1 MTNLL
6 MATTGGAIVDLIAI
20 SLIVIL
26 TVIGIKDGFVKTFI
40 STFGWLLSFILSAL
54 LCSVVASFLERQHGL
69 ATQIAGWLE
78 GAMTQLFGD
87 EIVNTTL
94 EQATQAG
101 LENGGLAFWIISII
115 LSLKGSATIPT
126 DVTLNQIL
134 TPALA
139 YYILCAISF
148 VILFVLFLIAFF
160 IIGDLSKKL
169 HDIKLTAFLDKALG
183 GVLSFVQAILLIDLI
198 VIIIN
203 AIPIA
208 FVQDIAFEI
217 NNSVVTSFLCS
228 INVLGLLFD
237 FITNNGIIEFIQ
249 TIFK

>member
-101 LENGGLAFWIISII
+101 LENGGLAYWIISII

-169 HDIKLTAFLDKALG
+169 HDIKITAF
-183 GVLSFVQAILLIDLI
+183 
-198 VIIIN
+198 
-203 AIPIA
+203 
-208 FVQDIAFEI
+208 
-217 NNSVVTSFLCS
+217 
-228 INVLGLLFD
+228 
-237 FITNNGIIEFIQ
+237 
-249 TIFK
+249 